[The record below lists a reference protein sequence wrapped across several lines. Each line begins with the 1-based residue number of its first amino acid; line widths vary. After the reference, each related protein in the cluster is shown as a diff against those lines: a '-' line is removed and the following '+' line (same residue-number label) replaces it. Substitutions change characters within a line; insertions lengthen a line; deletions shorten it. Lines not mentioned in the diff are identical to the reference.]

1 MNDEAAAAAVGQ
13 VKKKMGGSET
23 AAAAD
28 RTWQHKKTPEGQ
40 RRADRCN
47 GPPQKTGRR
56 FFFWGHFSQSGFVNF
71 DMFTEFAYHTRQIYL
86 YKAKP
91 ELK

>member
-1 MNDEAAAAAVGQ
+1 MALRKNR
-13 VKKKMGGSET
+13 KKI
-23 AAAAD
+23 
-28 RTWQHKKTPEGQ
+28 
-40 RRADRCN
+40 
-47 GPPQKTGRR
+47 